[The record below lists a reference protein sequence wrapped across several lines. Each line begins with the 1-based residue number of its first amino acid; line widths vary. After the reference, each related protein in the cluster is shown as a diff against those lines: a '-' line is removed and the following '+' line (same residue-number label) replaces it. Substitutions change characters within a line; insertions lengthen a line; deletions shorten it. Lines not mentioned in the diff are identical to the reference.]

1 MCLENGYRIEVLIL
15 LRKLERLDKDHI
27 NEDERQEAEEV
38 NSFSFLANSLF
49 REDQQFA
56 YTLL

>member
-1 MCLENGYRIEVLIL
+1 MLIL

-38 NSFSFLANSLF
+38 NCF
-49 REDQQFA
+49 
-56 YTLL
+56 

>member
-1 MCLENGYRIEVLIL
+1 MCLENSYRIEVLIL

-38 NSFSFLANSLF
+38 NVFFNSITITYLY
-49 REDQQFA
+49 EA
-56 YTLL
+56 KIA